1 MKLICLMGHLNH
13 LTKAAL
19 RQDTPEAPGEGSHA
33 GALPRQGLGHSAT
46 HEHSRLHPQHTPT
59 APSLPLILL
68 PSTRSTWPHVVLPA
82 HSQHVL
88 CSRQTLLL
96 PTFLRLRFTPIPRT
110 CAPLTLAEGWELMR
124 LFSAVLGRI
133 A

>member
-1 MKLICLMGHLNH
+1 M
-13 LTKAAL
+13 KAA
-19 RQDTPEAPGEGSHA
+19 TPGLSPGRGWVTQPPTSTAGS
-33 GALPRQGLGHSAT
+33 T
-46 HEHSRLHPQHTPT
+46 HPQHTPT